1 MLRRADLNM
10 QDKHAWFEVEQETVK
25 RFVLCDQMN
34 DLPLPLPLTKEYS
47 QNYSPT
53 QMETC
58 KSRGSYRRER
68 PLDRGQWLI
77 KHGFI
82 KVR

>member
-1 MLRRADLNM
+1 M
-10 QDKHAWFEVEQETVK
+10 QRLHAWFEMEQETVK
-25 RFVLCDQMN
+25 HFVLGDQMN
-34 DLPLPLPLTKEYS
+34 GLLPLSLTKEHPQQYS
-47 QNYSPT
+47 QM
-53 QMETC
+53 QMMNF

-82 KVR
+82 KAR